1 MSLRTRLRVSIL
13 SLVAI
18 VVVAMSTL
26 YLYGFTG
33 LAFDAA
39 AARADLIANQVKGY
53 ILEMIDKQVLSRGR
67 NPGTIEE
74 SKRIWTEIV
83 KTDPYIRGLLQ
94 RTAANADVV
103 LSIYVAGEDGKIL
116 VASSPY
122 LVGIPA
128 PVKLSFREV
137 QQRHP
142 FQNVWDLFRRRED
155 YITTL
160 PLGVAQQRQPI
171 FAITVV
177 IRSVLLENALRPAF
191 RNLALVFLGS
201 LLIALILA
209 FFLPNVVL
217 SPLERVSQRID
228 QIRTGELEVKPLNI
242 SGEAREFAVV
252 QTKLSLLGQQFRG
265 AKQDAIELR
274 NNIEELLQKLEEA
287 VLLFDPSGRLMMAGH
302 PAARMLGKPGKEL
315 IGHDLAELFPKNTI
329 LGGLIQR
336 AIENHQPIH
345 DQVVNVAA
353 GAGSSSPSRL
363 LVNIERLRK
372 GEGGQDIGT
381 LVTLRDAETRH
392 QLELQLDVSSR
403 LAAITRLTGGIA
415 HEIKNPLNA
424 MALHLEVL
432 KTKLDAAEPEIDVIS
447 REIQRLDNVVKT
459 FLNFNKPI
467 ELRRQALDL
476 SELTSGLVD
485 LVRPDAHARKIEI
498 DTQLSEPLW
507 IHGDPDLMRQAILNV
522 IVNAMDAMIEP
533 GMLRVHSECH
543 DCECLLT
550 ISDTGPGIPHEIR
563 EKIFNLYFTTKKTGS
578 GMGLAMTFRAVQL
591 HSGTIDVTGEPGQ
604 GTTFRLRFPMADM
617 PGTNPRMSQRDGG
630 NV

>member
-1 MSLRTRLRVSIL
+1 MSLRTRLRVSIVA
-13 SLVAI
+13 LVAI
-18 VVVAMSTL
+18 VVVALSAL

-33 LAFDAA
+33 LAFEAA
-39 AARADLIANQVKGY
+39 SSRADLIANQIKGY
-53 ILEMIDKQVLSRGR
+53 ILEMIDKQMLTRGG
-67 NPGTIEE
+67 NPTSIEE
-74 SKRIWTEIV
+74 SKRIWTGIV
-83 KTDPYIRGLLQ
+83 TTDPYIRGLL
-94 RTAANADVV
+94 RRAAANADVV
-103 LSIYVAGEDGKIL
+103 LSIYVTGEDGKIL
-116 VASSPY
+116 IASSPY
-122 LVGIPA
+122 LIGIPA

-142 FQNVWDLFRRRED
+142 FQNLWDLFKRRED

-160 PLGVAQQRQPI
+160 PLGVTQQRVPV

-191 RNLALVFLGS
+191 RNLGLVFLGS

-228 QIRTGELEVKPLNI
+228 QIRTGELEVIPLNI
-242 SGEAREFAVV
+242 NREAREFADV
-252 QTKLSLLGQQFRG
+252 QSKLTLLGQQFRG

-302 PAARMLGKPGKEL
+302 PAARMLGKAGEEL
-315 IGHDLAELFPKNTI
+315 VGHDLEELFPKNTI

-336 AIENHQPIH
+336 AIQNHQPVH
-345 DQVVNVAA
+345 DQVVNVAS
-353 GAGSSSPSRL
+353 GSSSPARL

-372 GEGGQDIGT
+372 GDGRQEIGT

-392 QLELQLDVSSR
+392 QLELHLDVSSR
-403 LAAITRLTGGIA
+403 LAAISRLTGGIA

-447 REIQRLDNVVKT
+447 REIRRLDNVVKT

-467 ELRRQALDL
+467 ELQRQALDL
-476 SELTSGLVD
+476 SELANSLVD
-485 LVRPDAHARKIEI
+485 LVRPDASSRNIKIE
-498 DTQLSEPLW
+498 TQLNEPMW
-507 IHGDPDLMRQAILNV
+507 INGDPDLMRQAVLNV
-522 IVNAMDAMIEP
+522 VVNAMDAMRES
-533 GMLRVHSECH
+533 GTLQLHGACH
-543 DCECLLT
+543 EGECLLT
-550 ISDTGPGIPHEIR
+550 ISDSGPGIPPEIR
-563 EKIFNLYFTTKKTGS
+563 DKIYNLYFTTKETGS

-604 GTTFRLRFPMADM
+604 GTTFRLRFPMAN
-617 PGTNPRMSQRDGG
+617 GRGG
-630 NV
+630 EPVVVKSNAEHV

>member
-18 VVVAMSTL
+18 VVVAMSAL

-33 LAFDAA
+33 LAFEAA
-39 AARADLIANQVKGY
+39 ASRADLIANQIKGY
-53 ILEMIDKQVLSRGR
+53 ILEMIDKQVLTRGG
-67 NPGTIEE
+67 NPASIDE

-83 KTDPYIRGLLQ
+83 KTDPYVRGLLR

-103 LSIYVAGEDGKIL
+103 LSIYVAGEDGRIL

-122 LVGIPA
+122 LVGMPA
-128 PVKLSFREV
+128 PNKLSFREV

-142 FQNVWDLFRRRED
+142 FQNLWDLFKKRED
-155 YITTL
+155 YTTTL
-160 PLGVAQQRQPI
+160 PLGVAQQSRPV

-177 IRSVLLENALRPAF
+177 IRSVLLEKALRPAF

-228 QIRTGELEVKPLNI
+228 QIRTGEMEVKPLNI
-242 SGEAREFAVV
+242 SGEAREFKDV

-287 VLLFDPSGRLMMAGH
+287 VLLFDPSGRVMMAGH
-302 PAARMLGKPGKEL
+302 PAGRMLGKEGKEL
-315 IGHDLAELFPKNTI
+315 IGHNLEELFPKNTI
-329 LGGLIQR
+329 LGALIQR
-336 AIENHQPIH
+336 AIENHQPVH

-353 GAGSSSPSRL
+353 GSSSPARL
-363 LVNIERLRK
+363 LVNIERLQK
-372 GEGGQDIGT
+372 GVGGHEIGT

-432 KTKLDAAEPEIDVIS
+432 KTKLEATEPEIDVIS

-467 ELRRQALDL
+467 ELQCQPLDL
-476 SELTSGLVD
+476 SELTSGLID
-485 LVRPDAHARKIEI
+485 LLRPDASARDIAIK
-498 DTQLSEPLW
+498 TQLTEPMW
-507 IHGDPDLMRQAILNV
+507 MNGDPDLMRQAILNV
-522 IVNAMDAMIEP
+522 LVNAMDAMKEP
-533 GMLRVHSECH
+533 GILDVHSECH

-550 ISDTGPGIPHEIR
+550 ISDTGHGIPPEIR
-563 EKIFNLYFTTKKTGS
+563 DKIFNLYFTTKKTGS

-591 HSGTIDVTGEPGQ
+591 HSGTIDVSGEPGQ
-604 GTTFRLRFPMADM
+604 GTTFRLRFPETDA
-617 PGTNPRMSQRDGG
+617 PGRSSVTMQNGG
-630 NV
+630 ENA